1 MIREAK
7 EELGLDV
14 KIIRFL
20 GIIKYQDEFLV
31 FECQPIGGELEPDS
45 GEIQE
50 TRWVP
55 LEQAPEFSKNVLT
68 DKILKL
74 L

>member
-14 KIIRFL
+14 IIIRFL
-20 GIIKYQDEFLV
+20 GIIKDEFLV